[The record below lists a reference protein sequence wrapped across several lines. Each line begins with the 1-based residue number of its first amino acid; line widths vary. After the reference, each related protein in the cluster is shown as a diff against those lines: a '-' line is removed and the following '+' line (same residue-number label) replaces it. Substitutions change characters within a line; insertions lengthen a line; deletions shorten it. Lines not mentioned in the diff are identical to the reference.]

1 MPTSAI
7 PHLDAVLATLERKI
21 QESAATQ
28 DIQELRAIVRR
39 PGWKT
44 LVEQSLFLAI
54 VQALEAQLEAGTRTR
69 AALLEA
75 AKQISPIAKP
85 PRQQS
90 TSGEE

>member
-7 PHLDAVLATLERKI
+7 PHIEAALAALERKF
-21 QESAATQ
+21 QASSATQ

-54 VQALEAQLEAGTRTR
+54 VEALDAQVEAAARMRTS
-69 AALLEA
+69 LLEA
-75 AKQISPIAKP
+75 AKQIGPIAKP
-85 PRQQS
+85 PRQAHEP
-90 TSGEE
+90 GEE